1 MELKSCRDEW
11 QREKLAYVPTQKQ
24 LKEIESEINKYQK
37 YAIELEKKNKQ
48 LTELAKK
55 RLAEQTKSSCGDLLR
70 EINTILLRNKSKII
84 SKVGERDRDQVIAD
98 FKQIH

>member
-1 MELKSCRDEW
+1 MQMENSSASYNEQAERIRKLEMELKSCRDEW

-55 RLAEQTKSSCGDLLR
+55 RLAE
-70 EINTILLRNKSKII
+70 
-84 SKVGERDRDQVIAD
+84 
-98 FKQIH
+98 